1 MKSFL
6 AACDGQGEAKA
17 SDPLAGAFF
26 APVLFRNERPIGKQ
40 PQLPISIEAFGPVS
54 AR

>member
-26 APVLFRNERPIGKQ
+26 APVLFRNEDPLASKVPTRLRPLALF
-40 PQLPISIEAFGPVS
+40 P
-54 AR
+54 R